1 MSRSQR
7 SEERKDGLRV
17 IGKDESK
24 VMRKTVEV
32 QCTTMLE
39 LVTIYNGTMS
49 SSHVISPGKL
59 SKWVL
64 ATEHG
69 SQLSS

>member
-32 QCTTMLE
+32 QCTTEQYIM
-39 LVTIYNGTMS
+39 
-49 SSHVISPGKL
+49 
-59 SKWVL
+59 
-64 ATEHG
+64 A
-69 SQLSS
+69 Q